1 MQTAVRKRAAD
12 FCFFG
17 AIPPPRNFAK
27 IRTRGG
33 RGLLPVQ
40 PKDSIPPWGHTGARR
55 ARRGRFAP
63 ESSGRRRTGG
73 GVPRR
78 ARRRR
83 FSPGRRGQGAVP
95 GGAAGASGARGA
107 GAFLPGGGG
116 KPGAGGIGRVRRTKA
131 AWRARQRGAG
141 TWPGGAARAVCGAFR
156 GGRGEGAAGGGRGA
170 ARPGRR
176 ARGGKAGAAARCQDA
191 AGGGAGKTAAPS
203 AACVGFQATSAIE
216 GAGGRKSPFLP
227 YKEALFSGRGSCQI
241 RAVLR
246 PNPCRFGRVAF
257 SAAQSDECVTPG
269 GAGEKPR
276 RKTKRPSERSTPH
289 EKPDFRYRD

>member
-1 MQTAVRKRAAD
+1 MI
-12 FCFFG
+12 FG

-78 ARRRR
+78 ARRGR
-83 FSPGRRGQGAVP
+83 FSPGR
-95 GGAAGASGARGA
+95 
-107 GAFLPGGGG
+107 
-116 KPGAGGIGRVRRTKA
+116 
-131 AWRARQRGAG
+131 
-141 TWPGGAARAVCGAFR
+141 
-156 GGRGEGAAGGGRGA
+156 GGRRRG
-170 ARPGRR
+170 
-176 ARGGKAGAAARCQDA
+176 KM
-191 AGGGAGKTAAPS
+191 AAPS
-203 AACVGFQATSAIE
+203 AACVGFQVTPAIE
-216 GAGGRKSPFLP
+216 VAGGRKSPFLP

-269 GAGEKPR
+269 GAGKKPR
-276 RKTKRPSERSTPH
+276 RKTKRPSERSAPH

>member
-1 MQTAVRKRAAD
+1 MI
-12 FCFFG
+12 FG

-40 PKDSIPPWGHTGARR
+40 PTDSIPPRGPHRNAAGAARR
-55 ARRGRFAP
+55 LCQSQA
-63 ESSGRRRTGG
+63 GG
-73 GVPRR
+73 GVL
-78 ARRRR
+78 A
-83 FSPGRRGQGAVP
+83 
-95 GGAAGASGARGA
+95 
-107 GAFLPGGGG
+107 
-116 KPGAGGIGRVRRTKA
+116 
-131 AWRARQRGAG
+131 
-141 TWPGGAARAVCGAFR
+141 AVCF
-156 GGRGEGAAGGGRGA
+156 GGR
-170 ARPGRR
+170 
-176 ARGGKAGAAARCQDA
+176 
-191 AGGGAGKTAAPS
+191 GAGKTAAPS

-216 GAGGRKSPFLP
+216 AAGGRKSPFLP

-276 RKTKRPSERSTPH
+276 RKTKRPSERSAPH

>member
-1 MQTAVRKRAAD
+1 MVKVAGVSLPCSIFHANSRPKKGRLILI
-12 FCFFG
+12 FW

-33 RGLLPVQ
+33 RGLQPEQ
-40 PKDSIPPWGHTGARR
+40 PKDSIPPLGSRRNAAGAARR
-55 ARRGRFAP
+55 LCRSQAGSGALAAVCLGGRGA
-63 ESSGRRRTGG
+63 G
-73 GVPRR
+73 GV
-78 ARRRR
+78 
-83 FSPGRRGQGAVP
+83 SPGRCGQGAVS
-95 GGAAGASGARGA
+95 GSAAGASGARGA
-107 GAFLPGGGG
+107 GAFLPSSGG
-116 KPGAGGIGRVRRTKA
+116 KPGAGKM
-131 AWRARQRGAG
+131 
-141 TWPGGAARAVCGAFR
+141 
-156 GGRGEGAAGGGRGA
+156 
-170 ARPGRR
+170 
-176 ARGGKAGAAARCQDA
+176 
-191 AGGGAGKTAAPS
+191 AAPS

-216 GAGGRKSPFLP
+216 AAGGRKSPFLP

>member
-1 MQTAVRKRAAD
+1 MI
-12 FCFFG
+12 FG

-40 PKDSIPPWGHTGARR
+40 PNDSIPPWGTHRNAAGA
-55 ARRGRFAP
+55 AAVP

-78 ARRRR
+78 ARGGR
-83 FSPGRRGQGAVP
+83 FSPGRREQSAVP

-131 AWRARQRGAG
+131 VWRARRRGAG
-141 TWPGGAARAVCGAFR
+141 TCGRAARRGRFSGLSGSEAGKARRAAGAGRQGR
-156 GGRGEGAAGGGRGA
+156 GGCPL
-170 ARPGRR
+170 PGRSGR
-176 ARGGKAGAAARCQDA
+176 RRRKM
-191 AGGGAGKTAAPS
+191 AAPS

-216 GAGGRKSPFLP
+216 AAGGRKSPFLP
-227 YKEALFSGRGSCQI
+227 YKEALFSGRSSCQI

-257 SAAQSDECVTPG
+257 SAARSDECVTPG

-276 RKTKRPSERSTPH
+276 RKTKRPSERSEPH

>member
-1 MQTAVRKRAAD
+1 MI
-12 FCFFG
+12 FG
-17 AIPPPRNFAK
+17 AIPLPQNFAK

-40 PKDSIPPWGHTGARR
+40 PKDSIPPWGHTGTRR
-55 ARRGRFAP
+55 ARRGRFSP

-78 ARRRR
+78 AR
-83 FSPGRRGQGAVP
+83 
-95 GGAAGASGARGA
+95 
-107 GAFLPGGGG
+107 
-116 KPGAGGIGRVRRTKA
+116 
-131 AWRARQRGAG
+131 
-141 TWPGGAARAVCGAFR
+141 
-156 GGRGEGAAGGGRGA
+156 
-170 ARPGRR
+170 
-176 ARGGKAGAAARCQDA
+176 GGKAGAAARCRGA
-191 AGGGAGKTAAPS
+191 AGGAGKMAAPS
-203 AACVGFQATSAIE
+203 AAGVGFQVTSAIE
-216 GAGGRKSPFLP
+216 VAGGRKSPFLP

-269 GAGEKPR
+269 GAGKKPR
-276 RKTKRPSERSTPH
+276 RKTKRPSERSAPH

>member
-1 MQTAVRKRAAD
+1 MI
-12 FCFFG
+12 FG

-40 PKDSIPPWGHTGARR
+40 PKDSIPPWGHTGTRR
-55 ARRGRFAP
+55 ARRGRFSP

-78 ARRRR
+78 AR
-83 FSPGRRGQGAVP
+83 
-95 GGAAGASGARGA
+95 
-107 GAFLPGGGG
+107 
-116 KPGAGGIGRVRRTKA
+116 
-131 AWRARQRGAG
+131 
-141 TWPGGAARAVCGAFR
+141 
-156 GGRGEGAAGGGRGA
+156 
-170 ARPGRR
+170 
-176 ARGGKAGAAARCQDA
+176 GGKAGAAARCRGA
-191 AGGGAGKTAAPS
+191 AGGAGKMAAPS
-203 AACVGFQATSAIE
+203 AACVGFQVTSAIE
-216 GAGGRKSPFLP
+216 VAGGRKSPFLP

-276 RKTKRPSERSTPH
+276 RKTKRPSERSAPH